1 MEKII
6 EKYIVLVKKYKEFE
20 NESTEQEIHNRRV
33 TLRRIFSILDVLK
46 IKSSKIKNGD
56 KTFELFGK
64 LRDIQVQILKLDSI
78 ELTPEL
84 SEYLTFIK
92 EKEIK
97 LKTKVANFSSK
108 KKLKFPTIKKKL
120 NVDSSKI
127 SKKANKLLNKLIE
140 NTQFDTIDDIAEIH
154 KIRISFKK
162 YRYTIEALALV
173 EDIDENLLY
182 KLKIHQDKLG
192 EIQDFEVL
200 IEGITRFF
208 KKQKLPNEI
217 NLEIFEDLQN
227 MMIEDF
233 ENEVQYFIEDCK
245 AAIKNHDDGKI
256 EVKKILMHKKGI
268 LKTTHSEINTI
279 DISNKEPAN
288 ITETEEESES
298 IKADILPTGKENLSN
313 DISAN
318 TVEEIFEKSIPVAK
332 KTSRRKKKVNTIP
345 NIESDTKTE

>member
-20 NESTEQEIHNRRV
+20 NESTEQEIHDRRV

-84 SEYLTFIK
+84 TEYLTFIK

-233 ENEVQYFIEDCK
+233 ENDIQHFIEDCK
-245 AAIKNHDDGKI
+245 AAIENHVNEKI
-256 EVKKILMHKKGI
+256 GVKDILEN
-268 LKTTHSEINTI
+268 THSEINTLNI
-279 DISNKEPAN
+279 RKKELSDIS
-288 ITETEEESES
+288 ETEEEPES
-298 IKADILPTGKENLSN
+298 IKIDILPDGKENLSN
-313 DISAN
+313 NITED
-318 TVEEIFEKSIPVAK
+318 TVEEIFEKPIPVTK
-332 KTSRRKKKVNTIP
+332 KTSLKKKSVNPIP
-345 NIESDTKTE
+345 NIESDIKTE